1 MRLGKIP
8 AQLIGADCCDNKE
21 LGLGKNES
29 LVASKKRG
37 KYVVDCIINTE
48 IEDRYLTTE
57 EADRFQNLGLIV
69 DKGATDDD
77 DDEEFYNL
85 DNVS

>member
-8 AQLIGADCCDNKE
+8 AQLIGADYCDNKE

-29 LVASKKRG
+29 LVASKKKG
-37 KYVVDCIINTE
+37 KYAAQHIINSNSE
-48 IEDRYLTTE
+48 YRYLTTE
-57 EADRFQNLGLIV
+57 EADRFQNLGLII
-69 DKGATDDD
+69 DKGAIDGD
-77 DDEEFYNL
+77 DDEEFCNL